1 MTMNVLL
8 HCDEYYPRHVPIA
21 IRMNVISEVFQK
33 DGHIVQVLTGAESLD
48 GGAKA
53 EANAIYCPIIPL
65 KKKNSIFRML
75 NQISFGVTSL
85 FKSLRVGEVDV
96 IITSSP
102 PILIGPFA
110 WLISRIKHAVLVY
123 DVRDIWPD
131 VALEMGS
138 FSEKSFYCKA
148 FRAIANFMYRHA
160 DIITTVSPGKVK
172 ELRAKLPEGQR
183 DKIWL
188 VENGLDERFLQQTED
203 EQVIQNYFQKK
214 CCTIVY
220 IGNIGLAQGLEHLI
234 DLAEKMEPD
243 VFQVLLFGDGAQR
256 GKLEQMCADKNL
268 KHVHFCGRVDERT
281 VYTVLKNATAAYIP
295 LVNSNLKNSIP
306 TKTYEALGTGCPVLM
321 VADGDAAELVRE
333 SGFGRVLSPDDVEN
347 LPEVFVELMKNRKL
361 FEARKEKVR
370 QYVLE
375 QHSRQKITRNF
386 EKKLKA
392 YVEGQR

>member
-1 MTMNVLL
+1 
-8 HCDEYYPRHVPIA
+8 
-21 IRMNVISEVFQK
+21 MNVISEVFQK
-33 DGHIVQVLTGAESLD
+33 DGHVVQVLTGAESLD
-48 GGAKA
+48 GGEKN
-53 EANAIYCPIIPL
+53 EKNAIYCPIIPL
-65 KKKNSIFRML
+65 KKKSSLFRML
-75 NQISFGVTSL
+75 NQLSFGVTSF
-85 FKSLRVGEVDV
+85 FKSIRVGKADV
-96 IITSSP
+96 VITSSP

-110 WLISRIKHAVLVY
+110 WMIARMKHAVLVY

-138 FSEKSFYCKA
+138 FSENSFYCKA
-148 FRAIANFMYRHA
+148 FRVIANFMYHHA

-172 ELRAKLPEGQR
+172 ELCAKLPEHQQN
-183 DKIWL
+183 KVWL

-203 EQVIQNYFQKK
+203 EQVVQKYFQKK
-214 CCTIVY
+214 QYTIVY

-234 DLAEKMEPD
+234 DLVEKMEPD

-256 GKLEQMCADKNL
+256 GKLEQMCADKKL
-268 KHVHFCGRVDERT
+268 EHVHFCGRVDEKT

-333 SGFGRVLSPDDVEN
+333 SGFGSVVSPDDVER
-347 LPEVFVELMKNRKL
+347 LPEVFAAFMKDREL
-361 FEARKEKVR
+361 FEVRKEEVR
-370 QYVLE
+370 QYILE
-375 QHSRQKITRNF
+375 RHSRQKITRDF

-392 YVEGQR
+392 YVEGRE